1 MDYLFKDIK
10 KTKDMVSGAYLKLK
24 SHLYYDKTLVFAK
37 KHLANFESNRVDF
50 EHKIQTISE
59 NLSSQNKKYFD
70 SLVSQIGFKVLPKK
84 FVSQNE
90 EQGNVVIGSIDHNQK
105 ISKINFFIDMP
116 IELMVLDFLWTL
128 LIGKLTSEHPE
139 KLEYAAATKFKPS
152 LFNKNEDLFEGIDFS
167 SNRAFEPYFNL
178 YRRWRNDAFKCIE
191 KEHEK
196 NDTILMCL
204 DLKSFYYSVE
214 FSFDKIPQYFNND
227 ERLET
232 FDFLTSI
239 VEEIY
244 HHYTKIIVNYKMGI
258 KNHDNASIF
267 PIGVISAYV
276 LRELYLT
283 DLDCQI
289 TTKLSPKYY
298 NRYVDDIL
306 IVINY
311 DEDEKPDLVDHIVN
325 KYLVSTGLVL
335 PLKHDLKFINYN
347 NIRIQTSKINCF
359 YFPKGQQAILLD
371 LYAKVIGLNSS
382 EANLLPDTDI
392 LSVPFIQKAYNID
405 NLDISNKIRDLGFLK
420 TNNYSASIFIN
431 SLLKLIK
438 NTNADNHN
446 MSEYFSQVEEFY
458 QGSHSIEY
466 SNSWR
471 SIFELYLLCNDKH
484 RANVFYKKIKD
495 EINKIDFTKL
505 SEDEVFEKTKDTILR
520 KLKSNLKEK
529 LDITISL
536 TCALDYSFSRKK
548 DIDALA
554 RSFRQSNMLNHAMVS
569 FPLLNY
575 SSAEDVALT
584 DYSIHSLF
592 DNGLKS
598 LELDSFKLTWS
609 PRYINA
615 TEFYIYGFL
624 YRIDKEDKKF
634 DPDNIYN
641 KYINYNHINNYEK
654 SKVEYVPHVDLL
666 YDELRVRG
674 TFNPNPKIALV
685 NTAISK
691 QDAIDGLL
699 EPKLTVAFKARLF
712 KILNTAKEEKVDI
725 LVFPEFYFPISWLN
739 DISKFAISNDIT
751 IITGLQY
758 IAIKDQAYN
767 IVCMVMPTSEFSR
780 FKSGIIQFREKNFYA
795 PEEII
800 QLSKHGY
807 KCINPK
813 TPRYFIVDNGNY
825 AYSTILC
832 YEFTDIQSRAQM
844 KSKIEVLF
852 VPQLNQDTNYFSAIV
867 ESSARD
873 LHCFVVQA
881 NTSIYGDSRITAPY
895 KTTEKNIL
903 QVKGGCTDIVMMN
916 KIDIIELK
924 RERVKYTSDLN
935 RISAEC
941 FKCATSSKRRDS
953 RKCDNCKKG
962 EIIKGK
968 IKGTP
973 PNFDF

>member
-10 KTKDMVSGAYLKLK
+10 KTQKMVSGAYLKLK

-37 KHLANFESNRVDF
+37 KRLAIFESNREEF
-50 EHKIQTISE
+50 EHSLQTISD
-59 NLSSQNKKYFD
+59 NLTCQNKEYFD
-70 SLVSQIGFKVLPKK
+70 SLISQIDFRVLPKK
-84 FVSQNE
+84 FVPE
-90 EQGNVVIGSIDHNQK
+90 DAEQGDVVVGSIDHNQK

-116 IELMVLDFLWTL
+116 IELMILDFLWTL

-139 KLEYAAATKFKPS
+139 KLEYAAATKFKTS
-152 LFNKNEDLFEGIDFS
+152 LYCQSENLFDGIDFL
-167 SNRAFEPYFNL
+167 SNRAIEPYFNL
-178 YRRWRNDAFKCIE
+178 YKRWRNDAFKCIE
-191 KEHEK
+191 KTHEK
-196 NDTILMCL
+196 NNTILMCL

-227 ERLET
+227 ERLGT
-232 FDFLTSI
+232 FAFLTSI
-239 VEEIY
+239 IEEIY
-244 HHYTKIIVNYKMGI
+244 HHYTKIIVNYKKGI
-258 KNHDNASIF
+258 KNHDNTSIF
-267 PIGVISAYV
+267 PIGVISVYV
-276 LRELYLT
+276 LRELYLA

-289 TTKLSPKYY
+289 TTTLSPKYY

-306 IVINY
+306 IVIDS
-311 DEDEKPDLVDHIVN
+311 DEDEKPDLVEYIVR
-325 KYLVSTGLVL
+325 KYLISTGIVL
-335 PLKHDLKFINYN
+335 PLKNDLKFASYN
-347 NIRIQTSKINCF
+347 NIRIQNSKINCF

-392 LSVPFIQKAYNID
+392 LSVPFVQKAYNID

-438 NTNADNHN
+438 NTNVDKYKMAD
-446 MSEYFSQVEEFY
+446 YFSQIEEFY

-471 SIFELYLLCNDKH
+471 SIFELYLLCKDKH
-484 RANVFYKKIKD
+484 RANAYYRKIQS
-495 EINKIDFTKL
+495 EINKLDFTKL
-505 SEDEVFEKTKDTILR
+505 SDDEVLEKTKNKLLR
-520 KLKSNLKEK
+520 KLKSDLKEK

-536 TCALDYSFSRKK
+536 TYALDYSFSRKK

-554 RSFRQSNMLNHAMVS
+554 RCFRQSNMLNHAMVS

-575 SSAEDVALT
+575 SSTEDVALT
-584 DYSIHSLF
+584 DYNIHSLF

-615 TEFYIYGFL
+615 TEFYIDGFL

-634 DPDNIYN
+634 DPNDIYN
-641 KYINYNHINNYEK
+641 KYIDYNHINNYEK
-654 SKVEYVPHVDLL
+654 SKVEYIPHLDLL
-666 YDELRVRG
+666 YDELKVNG
-674 TFNPNPKIALV
+674 KFNPNPKIALV

-691 QDAIDGLL
+691 QDALDGLL
-699 EPKLTVAFKARLF
+699 APKLTVAFKARLF

-739 DISKFAISNDIT
+739 DIAQFAIRNDIT

-758 IAIKDQAYN
+758 ISIKNQVYN
-767 IVCMVMPTSEFSR
+767 NVCMVMPMAKFSR
-780 FKSGIIQFREKNFYA
+780 FKSGILQFREKNFYA

-807 KCINPK
+807 KCIDPK
-813 TPRYFIVDNGNY
+813 KPRYFIVDNGNY

-895 KTTEKNIL
+895 ITTEKNIL
-903 QVKGGCTDIVMMN
+903 QVKGGCTDIVIMD
-916 KIDIIELK
+916 KIDINELK
-924 RERVKYTSDLN
+924 RERVRYINEID
-935 RISAEC
+935 RISTAC
-941 FKCATSSKRRDS
+941 FECATSSKRRGSKSCDS
-953 RKCDNCKKG
+953 CKKG
-962 EIIKGK
+962 KLIKGK
-968 IKGTP
+968 VKGTP
-973 PNFDF
+973 PRFEI